1 MDNEILVQKAK
12 NGDKQAFSQL
22 YSGIYEEMY
31 RYAFCVLQD
40 RFDAEDVVSDT
51 VLDAYRSLRLLKEN
65 KLFKNWIFKILSNKC
80 KRKMA
85 TYYEKK
91 VSLNEE
97 IDVET
102 KLSSETEEIIDLK
115 NAFKELSF
123 EEKFIVT
130 YKAIQGYSSKEI
142 GKMLNLKENTV
153 RSKLKRAID
162 KMKCRMEA

>member
-12 NGDKQAFSQL
+12 NGDKKAFAEL
-22 YSGIYEEMY
+22 YSVIYEEMY

-40 RFDAEDVVSDT
+40 SFDAEDVVSDT

-85 TYYEKK
+85 TYYEKN

-97 IDVET
+97 IEVET
-102 KLSSETEEIIDLK
+102 KLSSDTEDIIDLK

-142 GKMLNLKENTV
+142 GKILNLKENTV

>member
-1 MDNEILVQKAK
+1 MNNENLVQKAK
-12 NGDKQAFSQL
+12 NGDKQAFAEL
-22 YSGIYEEMY
+22 YSTIYEEMY

-40 RFDAEDVVSDT
+40 KYDAEDVVSET

-85 TYYEKK
+85 TYYEKT
-91 VSLNEE
+91 VSMNEE
-97 IDVET
+97 IEVET
-102 KLSSETEEIIDLK
+102 KISSEAEEILDLK
-115 NAFKELSF
+115 NAFKELTF
-123 EEKFIVT
+123 EEKFIIT

-153 RSKLKRAID
+153 RSKLKRAMD

>member
-1 MDNEILVQKAK
+1 MNNEKLVQKAK
-12 NGDKQAFSQL
+12 NGDKQAFSEL
-22 YSGIYEEMY
+22 YAGIYEEMY
-31 RYAFCVLQD
+31 RYAFCILQE
-40 RFDAEDVVSDT
+40 RYDAEDVVSET
-51 VLDAYRSLRLLKEN
+51 VLDAYKSLRLLKEN

-85 TYYEKK
+85 TYYEKN

-97 IDVET
+97 IEVET
-102 KLSSETEEIIDLK
+102 KISSETEEIIDLK
-115 NAFKELSF
+115 SAFKELTF

-142 GKMLNLKENTV
+142 GEMLNLKENTV

>member
-1 MDNEILVQKAK
+1 MNNEILVQKAK
-12 NGDKQAFSQL
+12 NGDKQAFSEL

-40 RFDAEDVVSDT
+40 RYDAEDVVSDT
-51 VLDAYRSLRLLKEN
+51 VLDAYKSLRLLKEN

-85 TYYEKK
+85 TYYEKN

-97 IDVET
+97 IEVKT
-102 KLSSETEEIIDLK
+102 KISSETEEIIDLK

-130 YKAIQGYSSKEI
+130 YKAIQGYNSKEI
-142 GKMLNLKENTV
+142 GEMLNLKENTV